1 MEQTS
6 SASYPN
12 ILVVEYLKKARRAN
26 PEMMMKAQEYLNVG
40 YQKMLTFQN
49 PNGGFGWWAGGA
61 DPVVWVSAYGM
72 QQLADM
78 AKIMEVDARVI
89 QRLQAW
95 LAQQQKPEGC
105 WDNAGQ
111 THGEA
116 ISSMP
121 DPKIPL
127 TAYVVWSLAHSGYD
141 GPALAK
147 GADYLRK
154 HADKAPNMYAKAL
167 VAIALATVNPKD
179 EAVRDMLARLD
190 DSKVEEKEY
199 AYWRID
205 GQTFSYARGD
215 AASIE
220 ATSLIA
226 MAMLKTG
233 RFTTTVNKALA
244 YLVKARGAGG
254 AWGSTQATIL
264 ALRALNEGMGGRR
277 QEGTVTIQVGVN
289 GQAREIKITED
300 QADVL
305 QLVDFKDATRK
316 GPNALAIA
324 VEGKSNL
331 MVQAVTRYFIP
342 WSDAGNLEEVKPI
355 DVRVDYDRTKL
366 AKDDVL
372 KAKGTLR
379 YNGKV
384 ATYMVIVD
392 LGLPPGFQLDPSA
405 FEKMVEGKK
414 IEKYSATSKQVTLY
428 FGGLKP
434 GDVRTF
440 EYELRAKYPIKA
452 KTPKTTA
459 YEYYTPSNRGDAQP
473 VEIEVTEK

>member
-6 SASYPN
+6 STSYPN
-12 ILVVEYLKKARRAN
+12 ILVVDYLKKARRAN
-26 PEMMMKAQEYLNVG
+26 PEMMMKAQQYLNVG

-78 AKIMEVDARVI
+78 AKIMDVDARVI
-89 QRLQAW
+89 QRVQQW
-95 LAQQQKPEGC
+95 LVQQQKPDGA
-105 WDNAGQ
+105 WDNAGA

-127 TAYVVWSLAHSGYD
+127 TAYLVWSLAHSGYE
-141 GPALAK
+141 GPALSK
-147 GADYLRK
+147 GVEYLRK
-154 HADKAPNMYAKAL
+154 NLDRAPNMYAKAL
-167 VAIALATVNPKD
+167 AAIALATVNPKD

-190 DSKVEEKEY
+190 DSKVEEKET

-215 AASIE
+215 AASVEI
-220 ATSLIA
+220 TSLMA
-226 MAMLKTG
+226 MAMMKTG
-233 RFTTTVNKALA
+233 QFAPTINKAMA

-264 ALRALNEGMGGRR
+264 ALRALNAGMGGQK
-277 QEGTVTIQVGVN
+277 QEGAVTLKVGVN
-289 GQAREIKITED
+289 GQSRELKITED

-316 GPNALAIA
+316 GGNALSIA
-324 VEGKSNL
+324 VGGKSN
-331 MVQAVTRYFIP
+331 MMYQAVARYFIP
-342 WSDAGNLEEVKPI
+342 WSDVPNLEEIRPI
-355 DVRVDYDRTKL
+355 EVRVEYDRAKL

-379 YNGKV
+379 YNGKE

-405 FEKMVEGKK
+405 FEKMVEKK
-414 IEKYSATSKQVTLY
+414 QIEKYSATSKEVTLY

-434 GDVRTF
+434 GDVKTF
-440 EYELRAKYPIKA
+440 EYELRAKYPVKA

-459 YEYYTPSNRGDAQP
+459 YEYYTPSNRADAKP
-473 VEIEVTEK
+473 VELEVVEK